1 MPIRT
6 EFHDSLP
13 YIDRP
18 PSPSSLAAAHGLI
31 ASSLDPN
38 IILSPHP
45 LLPDAPPN
53 NFTHLIQSELDRI
66 ASASPISGI
75 DLTRYEASPD
85 NTADT
90 TTLKAAYTNA
100 SYLTLRLQSLE
111 LLEQFGKNAWLLANS
126 QLEEVLRQ
134 VEKEIVETKGMIEGV
149 NRERKGVQ
157 ERSRGVL
164 EGAERGWREGVGGLV
179 QVQVA
184 VGEVEGLWRERLKAK
199 GGG

>member
-1 MPIRT
+1 M
-6 EFHDSLP
+6 
-13 YIDRP
+13 
-18 PSPSSLAAAHGLI
+18 
-31 ASSLDPN
+31 
-38 IILSPHP
+38 SPHP